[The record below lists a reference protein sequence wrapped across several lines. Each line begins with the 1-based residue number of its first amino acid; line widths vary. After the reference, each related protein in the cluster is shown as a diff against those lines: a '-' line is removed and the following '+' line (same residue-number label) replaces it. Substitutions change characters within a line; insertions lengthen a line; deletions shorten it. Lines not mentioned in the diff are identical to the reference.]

1 MLSRLKV
8 AVACA
13 LCFSSVSHA
22 QTNLDVYELRFAF
35 KADGRPMYEQINV
48 GSAQT
53 RNTFPSE
60 IALSAG
66 TLQKS
71 GQTVWQVTNNSSDTL
86 TNSQSILLLDLEID
100 QQSNT
105 YFNERVNDV
114 KTDAPPHSDRDGY
127 DSQGFSRWSV
137 DELGYSGGRL
147 DAAYQLFYLDNR
159 NHIASAA
166 NDVAVAMQYDLGD
179 LAPGESVFIEL
190 HLGDSPV
197 GGFKQVDDDSGDA
210 VNINSVAFTRHAASG
225 GGGSGGGGAGGGG
238 AGGGSGSNVIG
249 VPLPIWMY
257 PLMLLALLSVVR
269 KQKHIVSSVV
279 LLVGLGLASPEYSY
293 AQNPSPSDPLYYEV
307 LESLNRASA
316 YVEEEGARWYL
327 DRDKRC
333 FGCHMHSQSIVGLGT
348 SVGKAAINKD
358 VADYM
363 IGEAIHKQAAGGG
376 LYPNTSSTDP
386 LTQTTLMLWAIDLWP
401 ETEQTFPVR
410 ERALGFIKPK
420 LLVRSDHAYWGRDDD
435 RGWWATNST
444 LSAMNISVVV
454 NFIEDSKR
462 YPNMLNDTDLPIYF
476 EALLPKFANYLLGK
490 ANETA
495 PNTDNIALS
504 FKMRALAH
512 LAKALPAS
520 SLQQQVSQEVLEF
533 KALLV
538 SRQMADG
545 SWKLKEGD
553 AAGDALSTAVVAGTL
568 NELKTNGVV
577 LEDHDRTAIRYL
589 LDSQHKN
596 EQEVALLGSWES
608 EAFKT
613 RISATSLV
621 MGYLPIVIENLVND
635 ASCHIPIRSRSK
647 YGKVQLKWNPRNNAR
662 YTLQRKKDLVSEF
675 MDVSD
680 FDASRKTYLDQNV
693 SEGENVYYRL
703 VEYNENGVKICQSQT
718 ESAYVPQ
725 KISEPGTN
733 MAPYIVSIPNLFAET
748 GTEYRYQIEADDPDG
763 GALAYRLV
771 KGPNSASI
779 DNNGLLSWDVGSR
792 PRQYSFLVEVKDPKG
807 AAVVQEFEVTAES
820 LGQINNIPLIH
831 STAPVRASIGST
843 YRYQVN
849 AEDED
854 GDRLIYVLSGHSA
867 PRDMTINRLTGE
879 LSWEPN
885 NLHKEYTFD
894 IRVVDQNGGVG
905 IETVELKVYRGP
917 EFISAPMITAV
928 AGQAYRYQS
937 IAEDLDGK
945 AIQYSLLAGPEG
957 LSIDTSSGEV
967 TWQPT
972 IDKQGKHEVVLLA
985 TNSDGGQGEQRYI
998 LSVKV
1003 GTDFPPIF
1011 ESNPVTQVQAR
1022 KSYRYNI
1029 VVRDPEG
1036 AYVSVKLENP
1046 LDGMV
1051 MYNDQYVSTY
1061 HSPFIS
1067 WVPKQKDYGKSF
1079 PVKLIATDPAGNTST
1094 QSWEIEVWPPTY
1106 SSEPYA
1112 YTTPPGSIR
1121 AESTWTYFVG
1131 VTDPDSDT
1139 PYTLS
1144 LASSP
1149 AGVSLDNNIVRW
1161 VPTESQVGKHTI
1173 AVDIEDNTG
1182 AKGKHEFTITV
1193 YPKKYN
1199 LPPYINTIPK
1209 TQIQFGEEFVYRP
1222 GAIDPD
1228 GDELQISVNASEPGF
1243 TVDADKK
1250 IIRWT
1255 APNVEKDVTVDLE
1268 ISDGFGGKVAQ
1279 RFVLLVRADSGTPNR
1294 PPYILSSPGT
1304 SVLAGRSYGYQM
1316 RASDREDSSLFY
1328 RLDTAP
1334 AGMEI
1339 NGNLISWIPNEND
1352 EGEHTVDIVVS
1363 DSAGAEARQS
1373 FQLNV
1378 EVRNRKP
1385 FFNSSFPI
1393 PVLGR
1398 EFHHRVHARDY
1409 DGDPVTIELVAAPAG
1424 MTIDAAGIVK
1434 WTPVVGDHLVHI
1446 RISDPKGASD
1456 EKKVR
1461 FSLKE
1466 PNRKPV
1472 FNIPLPRNATI
1483 GVPYEYTPNVTDAD
1497 GDDIKLSIGMIPK
1510 NVQYDSLT
1518 GKISF
1523 LPSVEHLPYVA
1534 YRYRATDEHG
1544 AYSEIAGFIYVRSPH
1559 GNSAPNF
1566 VSTPQQNITI
1576 GESWSY
1582 RAEAVDPDGDPI
1594 QYRFS
1599 KAPLGM
1605 IIDNQSGLVSWP
1617 SATAGTHSI
1626 QITAIDNNGG
1636 SKTQSFKLF
1645 VSGTLGGESPPFVNV
1660 ATSHLIQL
1668 NTDWYLNLNSA
1679 DPDGDTISHQ
1689 LLLAPE
1695 GFNLNSATGEINWRP
1710 EEVGNYLA
1718 TIQLSDGSHKTDIQ
1732 LEMEVTEQAVNYA
1745 PRFTSVP
1752 VKQAAVGSAY
1762 NYTAQA
1768 VDDNGDEI
1776 EYKLLRGPVGLRVH
1790 AVSGEF
1796 TWVPNAGQLGKHR
1809 VIVSANDGEHSTLQ
1823 GFSIT
1828 TTGSGNG
1835 TGGDGLSLSLPLA
1848 KHQLDANEEMVLRPQ
1863 VSNVSGSLQS
1873 LTLSINGESKTLAAD
1888 NSFTFSSDQP
1898 GRYAITVVAKDDDEE
1913 ISIEE
1918 VIFVQDPSDQQAPA
1932 IEFHNPVDG
1941 IEMAT
1946 IKEPIDVIV
1955 SVQDDNALTWTLH
1968 LKDLSDRNAE
1978 PELLFE
1984 GSGNLD
1990 KATVGKLDP
1999 TLRENGIYSLTL
2011 SAEDESGNGTA
2022 IETHVNLDGDMKLG
2036 QFSLSFSDVNIDTV
2050 GIPLLA
2056 TRSYDSRARNSNGDF
2071 GHGWKLDYSYIR
2083 ISENGVLGRKWLLE
2097 ESGFGL
2103 NRKFCFNPNGDRNVS
2118 ITTPDGENH
2127 SFKAVA
2133 VPACSSIASNPH
2145 ATFSLEYKAINGST
2159 STLEQLDYGT
2169 VRVRTQGGRTGVY
2182 ELGGVEPINPRNY
2195 KLTTKEGV
2203 EYVLDQNFG
2212 IRKVTTAEGHSL
2224 DFTDFGIEHSQGLN
2238 LEIKR
2243 DNQGRVTKITKPD
2256 GETLE
2261 YRYDSAGNLASSIDE
2276 NGNISHY
2283 TYYDGKLKH
2292 YLKEVFD
2299 PLGNRASRMEY
2310 SDDGRL
2316 EAQIDAQGN
2325 RTEFSH
2331 NVSGRTSQVK
2341 DRNGNISTY
2350 VYDINGNVLA
2360 ETNGEGETTTRA
2372 YDQEDNEIRREDA
2385 LGNVMAYSYDVNGNV
2400 LTETNA
2406 LGDTTTMSYSGQQL
2420 TKEVNPLGE
2429 TVEFT
2434 YKNDARGVAT
2444 RAITSATDGDGSK
2457 LTVGYDCNYGAVLNV
2472 QDAEGYTRNFTINCR
2487 TGQTTIETDAEGV
2500 SRRLHKNKSGHLLGE
2515 EVDWTDENG
2524 NSQKLKTNYTVD
2536 AKGNRTATEYPNGSK
2551 TKARYNSVDQMISA
2565 TDALGRETRY
2575 QYDKR
2580 GNQTQVRYP
2589 DGSQELKQ
2597 YDAEGN
2603 LIAETDANGNTT
2615 RYVYDKANRQ
2625 IETRYADGSVI
2636 KNEYLDNGW
2645 LAATVDARGAKTQY
2659 RYDKAGRRTQI
2670 IDALGNT
2677 MRYEYDK
2684 AGRKVAAVD
2693 ARGNRTAYEYD
2704 KADRLIKTTFA
2715 DGTSIGQRYLK
2726 NGWKK
2731 SSTDQ
2736 LGRVTHY
2743 GYDKN
2748 GRLIS
2753 VTDAAGG
2760 ITRYSYDEL
2769 GNKLTQTDA
2778 EGRVTRWAYDEMG
2791 RVIKR
2796 ILPMGQF
2803 ETMAYDA
2810 TGNMI
2815 SHTDFNG
2822 QLSTYEYDNRD
2833 RRIQASYADGRI
2845 EEWSYDSNGNTVS
2858 HSINLDGTTRTTA
2871 FEYDARN
2878 RVIKETLPNSKV
2890 LEYQYDVAGNRTQ
2903 LKETVNT
2910 ETNITRFT
2918 FDVLNRLANTIDSN
2932 GTTANEYDAVGNKS
2946 KETKPNGN
2954 TVHYVYDNVNRL
2966 TQLRHEDSS
2975 NVVLKQRDYSLDAT
2989 GRRVRIEEPSGR
3001 TRSYSYDSLYR
3012 LVDETILDSA
3022 NGDYRSEFQY
3032 DKVGNRIQSVINGV
3046 TTAYQYDSNDRLLK
3060 QGGTVYTYD
3069 DNGSILTE
3077 TLDGNVTR
3085 YEYNAK
3091 NELVKLTKAGTITTY
3106 QYDID
3111 GIRSAKTENGVT
3123 TEFLVD
3129 KNRDYAQV
3137 LAEVVNGSVTTRY
3150 TYGDDLLS
3158 KTQNSQT
3165 HYYHYDGL
3173 GSTIALSNSAGAIT
3187 DTYGYN
3193 AFGEV
3198 LFRTGSTENR
3208 YTFTGEQYDPTLG
3221 QFYLRARYYSQS
3233 AGRFTQMDTWM
3244 GNSQDPITLHKYLY
3258 ANADPGNMVDP
3269 SGNFSIG
3276 SVMSAVGNMARLAS
3290 SVINAYSNAQT
3301 LINIAQGEMTASEI
3315 AFSLF
3320 ASKFY
3325 RKKILNC
3332 NSFEEGT
3339 SVLTDSGLKSIEDI
3353 SVGDGVW
3360 SFNVKTGKREINL
3373 VDHFIVG
3380 SGLKQI
3386 VEITLS
3392 SGNTIVTTEDHR
3404 FFLADS
3410 KNWMVASKL
3419 KVGDELKDLNDSSVK
3434 ISGLRKYSEE
3444 KVVYNLTI
3452 NKLHNYYVGRDSVLS
3467 HNMGPCKKPEV
3478 SWDHILRGNFNK
3490 RRQFGG
3496 WHHNPQGLTPKDRG
3510 LLSINPGPGGFY
3522 TAKVYGVNGAGKYK
3536 KKGANDGVST
3546 FFPDSW
3552 SSEVVKSTILAA
3564 YKATGG
3570 KGGIVP
3576 VKNIIPYG
3584 PKGVHIKVVV
3594 RGNEILTAYP
3604 IIK

>member
-13 LCFSSVSHA
+13 LCFLPVSHSQA
-22 QTNLDVYELRFAF
+22 NLDVYELRFAF

-53 RNTFPSE
+53 RNTFPAD
-60 IALSAG
+60 IVVSAG
-66 TLQKS
+66 AIQKS
-71 GQTVWQVTNNSSDTL
+71 GQTVWQITNNSSEML
-86 TNSQSILLLDLEID
+86 NNSQSILLLDLEID

-105 YFNERVNDV
+105 YFNERVNSVD
-114 KTDAPPHSDRDGY
+114 TAAPPHSNRDGY
-127 DSQGFSRWSV
+127 DSQSFSRWSV

-179 LAPGESVFIEL
+179 LPPGESVFIEL

-197 GGFKQVDDDSGDA
+197 GGFKQMDDDSGDT

-225 GGGSGGGGAGGGG
+225 GGGGGGGGAGGGG
-238 AGGGSGSNVIG
+238 AGGGSGGSVIG
-249 VPLPIWMY
+249 VPLPIWLY
-257 PLMLLALLSVVR
+257 PLMLFVLLSVVR
-269 KQKHIVSSVV
+269 KQKHIVSSLV
-279 LLVGLGLASPEYSY
+279 LLLGLGLASPEHSY
-293 AQNPSPSDPLYYEV
+293 AQNPGPSDPLYYEV

-316 YVEEEGARWYL
+316 FVEEEGARWYL

-376 LYPNTSSTDP
+376 LYPNTSRTDP
-386 LTQTTLMLWAIDLWP
+386 VTQTTLMLWAIDLWP

-410 ERALGFIKPK
+410 ERALNFMKPR
-420 LLVRSDHAYWGRDDD
+420 LLIDNDYAYWGRDDD

-462 YPNMLNDTDLPIYF
+462 YPNMLGDADLPVYF
-476 EALLPKFANYLLGK
+476 ESLLPKFAKYLLEK
-490 ANETA
+490 ANDTA
-495 PNTDNIALS
+495 PDTDNIALS

-512 LAKALPAS
+512 LSKALPAS
-520 SLQQQVSQEVLEF
+520 SLQQQVSQKVLEF

-538 SRQMADG
+538 SRQTGDG
-545 SWKLKEGD
+545 SWKLQED
-553 AAGDALSTAVVAGTL
+553 DTVGDALSTAVVAGTL
-568 NELKTNGVV
+568 NDLKTNGIV

-589 LDSQHKN
+589 LDIQHKN
-596 EQEVALLGSWES
+596 EQEVALLGSWKS
-608 EAFKT
+608 EAFNT

-647 YGKVQLKWNPRNNAR
+647 YGKVQLKWNPRSNAR
-662 YTLQRKKDLVSEF
+662 YTLQRKKDLVSDF

-725 KISEPGTN
+725 QISEPGTN
-733 MAPYIVSIPNLFAET
+733 LAPYIVSVPNLFAET

-771 KGPNSASI
+771 KGPASASI
-779 DNNGLLSWDVGSR
+779 DNNGLLNWDVGSR
-792 PRQYSFLVEVKDPKG
+792 PRQFNFLVEVKDPQG

-867 PRDMTINRLTGE
+867 PRKMTINRLTGE
-879 LSWEPN
+879 LSWEPD
-885 NLHKEYTFD
+885 NLQKEYTFD
-894 IRVVDQNGGVG
+894 IRVVDQNGGVAT
-905 IETVELKVYRGP
+905 ETVELEVYRGP

-928 AGQAYRYQS
+928 AGQAYRYQA

-972 IDKQGKHEVVLLA
+972 ADKEGKHEVVLLA
-985 TNSDGGQGEQRYI
+985 TNSDGGKGEQRYI

-1003 GTDFPPIF
+1003 SADLPPIF
-1011 ESNPVTQVQAR
+1011 ESNPVSQVQAR
-1022 KSYRYNI
+1022 RSYRYNI
-1029 VVRDPEG
+1029 IVRDPEG
-1036 AYVSVKLENP
+1036 AYVSVKLQNP

-1067 WVPKQKDYGKSF
+1067 WVPKQEDYGKSF
-1079 PVKLIATDPAGNTST
+1079 PITLIASDPAGNTST
-1094 QSWEIEVWPPTY
+1094 QSWEIEVLAPTY

-1112 YTTPPGSIR
+1112 YTIPPGSIR

-1131 VTDPDSDT
+1131 VTDPDSDS

-1144 LASSP
+1144 VANAP
-1149 AGVSLDNNIVRW
+1149 AGVSLENNILRW

-1173 AVDIEDNTG
+1173 SVDIEDNTG

-1193 YPKKYN
+1193 YPKDYN

-1209 TQIQFGEEFVYRP
+1209 TQIQFGEEFVYKP

-1228 GDELQISVNASEPGF
+1228 GDDLEITVNASEPGF
-1243 TVDADKK
+1243 IVDTDKK
-1250 IIRWT
+1250 LIRWT
-1255 APNVEKDVTVDLE
+1255 APTVEKDVTVDLE
-1268 ISDGFGGKVAQ
+1268 ISDGHGGKVAQ
-1279 RFVLLVRADSGTPNR
+1279 KFVLLVRADSGTPNR

-1316 RASDREDSSLFY
+1316 RASDREDSSLLY
-1328 RLDTAP
+1328 RLDNAP
-1334 AGMEI
+1334 VGMEI
-1339 NGNLISWIPNEND
+1339 NGNLISWIPEEGD
-1352 EGEHTVDIVVS
+1352 EGEHVVDIVVS

-1373 FQLNV
+1373 YILNV

-1398 EFHHRVHARDY
+1398 EFSHRVHARDY
-1409 DGDPVTIELVAAPAG
+1409 DGDPITIELVSAPAG
-1424 MTIDAAGIVK
+1424 MTIDSAGIVE
-1434 WTPVVGDHLVHI
+1434 WTPAVGDHLVHI
-1446 RISDPKGASD
+1446 KISDPKGASD

-1461 FSLKE
+1461 FSLRE

-1472 FNIPLPRNATI
+1472 FNGSSPPNATV
-1483 GVPYEYTPNVTDAD
+1483 GVPYEYTPQVTDAD
-1497 GDDIKLSIGMIPK
+1497 GDSVRFSIVRVPQD
-1510 NVQYDSLT
+1510 VQFESST
-1518 GKISF
+1518 GKMSF
-1523 LPSVEHLPYVA
+1523 IPEVKHVPQIA

-1544 AYSEIAGFIYVRSPH
+1544 AYSEIAGLIYVRSPQSN
-1559 GNSAPNF
+1559 GAPNF
-1566 VSTPQQNITI
+1566 VSTPQQNIAI

-1582 RAEAVDPDGDPI
+1582 QAEAVDPDGDAI

-1605 IIDNQSGLVSWP
+1605 IIDHQTGLVHWP
-1617 SATAGTHSI
+1617 SATAGTHFV
-1626 QITAIDNNGG
+1626 QITAIDEKGG
-1636 SKTQSFKLF
+1636 SKSQSFKLF
-1645 VSGTLGGESPPFVNV
+1645 VSGTLGGEHPPFANV
-1660 ATSHLIQL
+1660 ASSHLIQL

-1679 DPDGDTISHQ
+1679 DPDGDSISHQ

-1695 GFNLNSATGEINWRP
+1695 GFNLNEATGEITWRP
-1710 EEVGNYLA
+1710 QEAGNYLA

-1732 LEMEVTEQAVNYA
+1732 LEIEVTEQAVNYA
-1745 PRFTSVP
+1745 PRFVSVP
-1752 VKQAAVGSAY
+1752 VKQAAVGNAY
-1762 NYTAQA
+1762 SYTAQA

-1776 EYKLLRGPVGLRVH
+1776 EYKLQRGPVGLRVH

-1796 TWVPNAGQLGKHR
+1796 TWTPNAGQLGKHR
-1809 VIVSANDGEHSTLQ
+1809 VVVSANDGEHSTLQ
-1823 GFSIT
+1823 AFSIT
-1828 TTGSGNG
+1828 TTGNSA
-1835 TGGDGLSLSLPLA
+1835 GDGLSVSLPLA
-1848 KHQLDANEEMVLRPQ
+1848 KSQLDANEEIVLRPQ
-1863 VSNVSGSLQS
+1863 VNNISGSLQN

-1918 VIFVQDPSDQQAPA
+1918 VIFVQDPSDQQAPVIA
-1932 IEFHNPVDG
+1932 FHNPVDG

-1955 SVQDDNALTWTLH
+1955 SVQDDNALTWKLH

-1990 KATVGKLDP
+1990 NATIGKLDP

-2103 NRKFCFNPNGDRNVS
+2103 NKKFCFNPNGDRNVS

-2133 VPACSSIASNPH
+2133 VPACSTIASNPH
-2145 ATFSLEYKAINGST
+2145 ATFSLEYQAINGGT

-2195 KLTTKEGV
+2195 KLVTKEGV
-2203 EYVLDQNFG
+2203 EYLLDQNFG

-2243 DNQGRVTKITKPD
+2243 DNKGRVTKITKPD

-2261 YRYDSAGNLASSIDE
+2261 YRYDNAGNLASSIDE
-2276 NGNISHY
+2276 NGNITHY
-2283 TYYDGKLKH
+2283 SYYDGKLKH

-2325 RTEFSH
+2325 RTEFTH

-2341 DRNGNISTY
+2341 DRNGNVSIY
-2350 VYDINGNVLA
+2350 VYDTNGNVLV

-2372 YDQEDNEIRREDA
+2372 YDQEDNEVRREDA
-2385 LGNVMAYSYDVNGNV
+2385 LGNTTEYSYDVNGNV
-2400 LTETNA
+2400 LSETNA
-2406 LGDTTTMSYSGQQL
+2406 LGDTTTMTYSGQQL

-2429 TVEFT
+2429 AVEFT
-2434 YKNDARGVAT
+2434 YKNGARGVAT

-2457 LTVGYDCNYGAVLNV
+2457 LLVEYNCNYGAVLNV
-2472 QDAEGYTRNFTINCR
+2472 KDAEGHTRSFINNCI
-2487 TGQTTIETDAEGV
+2487 TGQTTGETDAEGV
-2500 SRRLHKNKSGHLLGE
+2500 TRRMHKNKSGHLLSE
-2515 EVDWTDENG
+2515 TVDWTDESG
-2524 NSQKLKTNYTVD
+2524 NAQKLRTNYTVD
-2536 AKGNRTATEYPNGSK
+2536 AKGNRTATEYPDGSK

-2565 TDALGRETRY
+2565 SDALGRETRY
-2575 QYDKR
+2575 KYDKR
-2580 GNQTQVRYP
+2580 GNQTQVTYP
-2589 DGSQELKQ
+2589 DGSQEQKQ
-2597 YDAEGN
+2597 YDPEGN
-2603 LIAETDANGNTT
+2603 LVAETDANGNTT

-2625 IETRYADGSVI
+2625 IETRYADGSII

-2645 LAATVDARGAKTQY
+2645 LAATIDARGAKTQY

-2684 AGRKVAAVD
+2684 AGRKVAALD

-2715 DGTSIGQRYLK
+2715 DGTSIGQGYLK

-2736 LGRVTHY
+2736 LGRVTQY

-2791 RVIKR
+2791 RVTKR

-2803 ETMAYDA
+2803 ETMFYDA
-2810 TGNMI
+2810 AGNTI

-2822 QLSTYEYDNRD
+2822 QLTTYEYDNRD
-2833 RRIQASYADGRI
+2833 RKTQASYADGRV
-2845 EEWSYDSNGNTVS
+2845 ETWSYDRNGNITN
-2858 HSINLDGTTRTTA
+2858 HSISKDGDTRTTA
-2871 FEYDARN
+2871 FEYDVRN
-2878 RVIKETLPNSKV
+2878 RLIKETLPNSKV

-2903 LKETVNT
+2903 LKETVNA

-2918 FDVLNRLANTIDSN
+2918 FDVLNRLANTIDDN
-2932 GTTANEYDAVGNKS
+2932 GTTANEYDVVGNKS

-2954 TVHYVYDNVNRL
+2954 SVHYVYDSVNRL
-2966 TQLRHEDSS
+2966 IQLRHEDSG
-2975 NVVLKQRDYSLDAT
+2975 NAVLKQRDYTLDAT

-3069 DNGSILTE
+3069 DNGSTLTE

-3137 LAEVVNGSVTTRY
+3137 LAEVVNGSVITRY

-3158 KTQNSQT
+3158 KTQGNQT

-3173 GSTIALSNSAGAIT
+3173 GSTIALSDGSGAVT

-3221 QFYLRARYYSQS
+3221 QFYLRARYYDQES
-3233 AGRFTQMDTWM
+3233 GRFTQMDTWM
-3244 GNSQDPITLHKYLY
+3244 GYSQDPITLHKYLY
-3258 ANADPGNMVDP
+3258 AHADPVNMTDP
-3269 SGNFSIG
+3269 TGNFSLG
-3276 SVMSAVGNMARLAS
+3276 SFSAASTINGILRAMSVANSVYDVLQISNGEKEFSAREL
-3290 SVINAYSNAQT
+3290 
-3301 LINIAQGEMTASEI
+3301 
-3315 AFSLF
+3315 
-3320 ASKFY
+3320 
-3325 RKKILNC
+3325 
-3332 NSFEEGT
+3332 GT
-3339 SVLTDSGLKSIEDI
+3339 SVLLSKLPIKFVKKLLTKACKFNSFYGDTPVSTESGIVPISEIEIGDS
-3353 SVGDGVW
+3353 VW
-3360 SFNVKTGKREINL
+3360 AYDKLTG
-3373 VDHFIVG
+3373 
-3380 SGLKQI
+3380 
-3386 VEITLS
+3386 EITLQEVVHS
-3392 SGNTIVTTEDHR
+3392 IVGEGEKVIVGITLASGEEIFATGDHPFYMPKSETWSVARNLAIGDYLLTLTGQLIRVDNVDIKTEVTSVYNITVSNNHTYFVGEAEVLNHNTNC
-3404 FFLADS
+3404 F
-3410 KNWMVASKL
+3410 KL
-3419 KVGDELKDLNDSSVK
+3419 KSRIKENPRLVKEAQKAGKDQKVQKDLDDLSAK
-3434 ISGLRKYSEE
+3434 LGEG
-3444 KVVYNLTI
+3444 NL
-3452 NKLHNYYVGRDSVLS
+3452 
-3467 HNMGPCKKPEV
+3467 
-3478 SWDHILRGNFNK
+3478 
-3490 RRQFGG
+3490 
-3496 WHHNPQGLTPKDRG
+3496 
-3510 LLSINPGPGGFY
+3510 NPGIGTKPIGKGISE
-3522 TAKVYGVNGAGKYK
+3522 ARSKDGARVYFRVIKGEIEILGKSSK
-3536 KKGANDGVST
+3536 ANQ
-3546 FFPDSW
+3546 
-3552 SSEVVKSTILAA
+3552 EVV
-3564 YKATGG
+3564 
-3570 KGGIVP
+3570 
-3576 VKNIIPYG
+3576 
-3584 PKGVHIKVVV
+3584 IK
-3594 RGNEILTAYP
+3594 EILNTFR
-3604 IIK
+3604 